1 MKKSLKMKIII
12 SVLTILFIVIL
23 AIVYIS
29 QFHVLTM
36 NNTFANLSEIGSQNV
51 DKLNLQIK
59 SNMNTIQNMADVIEK
74 EKVVKA
80 QDIFDKFESTLK
92 NYGFSSVGM
101 MDLEGN
107 GIDSKGNQ
115 VHFTEMAQH
124 KEELLQGVRVNLD
137 MLGIENGSNA
147 MIYTCPLHRETGET
161 EILYVV
167 IDPILYR
174 DVLSKPI
181 FNGKGFSIIVN
192 KQGNILMNNEALKD
206 IDIVNVFEAMDKQYI
221 PSNKLIHTMQ
231 ENIAKG
237 ENGVAFFKYQN
248 YHYYLSYRKLEV
260 NDWYVISMIPD
271 YVVANQISQFIVIT
285 IIISCIG
292 ILGFTSLLIYILV
305 MGIRRSRALYH
316 IAYTDEVTE
325 IGNKN
330 YFVKQGNEF
339 LAEQENRES
348 LYVLYLDIDKFK
360 VINKK
365 YGYEFGNK
373 VLYHMGKVIQ
383 NKFEKQNAIYARLAN
398 DGFGIVAQIH
408 IPIDKFLKRFSHKLS
423 QTIIDNVRL
432 NLPISIGV
440 YQVEVEDDTI
450 SPILDKAII
459 AHTKIKGDFITT
471 YQIYDEKLE
480 HNLVREQEIES
491 RMEEALENEEFEVYY
506 QPKVE
511 LKNENVAGAEALV
524 RWNDPLNGIVS
535 PGVFIPIFEKN
546 RFIVKL
552 DLYIFERLCQD
563 IKSWKERNIPLHTIS
578 VNVSKEHCMDEDFI
592 LEYVKIT
599 NQYEIDPSMI
609 EIEITESASWDNENG
624 LIEIMKKIKE
634 AGFKLSMDDFGTG
647 YSSLHLLQRMPIDV
661 LKLDSSFI
669 RESDTAGKSQM
680 IVADVIAMAKH
691 IQIKTV
697 AEGIEDEAEVS
708 FLKEV
713 GCDMIQGYYYAKPL
727 NLKQFEAYVLQDESK
742 RKK

>member
-1 MKKSLKMKIII
+1 
-12 SVLTILFIVIL
+12 
-23 AIVYIS
+23 
-29 QFHVLTM
+29 
-36 NNTFANLSEIGSQNV
+36 
-51 DKLNLQIK
+51 
-59 SNMNTIQNMADVIEK
+59 
-74 EKVVKA
+74 
-80 QDIFDKFESTLK
+80 
-92 NYGFSSVGM
+92 
-101 MDLEGN
+101 
-107 GIDSKGNQ
+107 
-115 VHFTEMAQH
+115 
-124 KEELLQGVRVNLD
+124 
-137 MLGIENGSNA
+137 
-147 MIYTCPLHRETGET
+147 
-161 EILYVV
+161 
-167 IDPILYR
+167 
-174 DVLSKPI
+174 
-181 FNGKGFSIIVN
+181 
-192 KQGNILMNNEALKD
+192 
-206 IDIVNVFEAMDKQYI
+206 
-221 PSNKLIHTMQ
+221 
-231 ENIAKG
+231 
-237 ENGVAFFKYQN
+237 
-248 YHYYLSYRKLEV
+248 
-260 NDWYVISMIPD
+260 
-271 YVVANQISQFIVIT
+271 
-285 IIISCIG
+285 
-292 ILGFTSLLIYILV
+292 
-305 MGIRRSRALYH
+305 
-316 IAYTDEVTE
+316 
-325 IGNKN
+325 
-330 YFVKQGNEF
+330 
-339 LAEQENRES
+339 
-348 LYVLYLDIDKFK
+348 
-360 VINKK
+360 
-365 YGYEFGNK
+365 
-373 VLYHMGKVIQ
+373 MGKVIQ
-383 NKFEKQNAIYARLAN
+383 NTFEKQNAVYARLAN
-398 DGFGIVAQIH
+398 DAFGIVAQIH

-440 YQVEVEDDTI
+440 YQVELEDDTI

-459 AHTKIKGDFITT
+459 AHTKIKGDFITA

-511 LKNENVAGAEALV
+511 LKHENVAGAEALV
-524 RWNDPLNGIVS
+524 RWNDPLTGIVS

-669 RESDTAGKSQM
+669 RESDTAGKSQV